1 MTLRARFGA
10 TRGALDLDVDLTV
23 EEGETVALV
32 GPNGAGKTSCLRAI
46 AGLLPVERGRITLD
60 ERVLD
65 AAPDGPFVPPER
77 RGVGFLFQE
86 HLLFPHHSAL
96 ENVAYGLRA
105 RGVARRAARARA
117 AAWLERVGLGTLC
130 DARPGALSGGQ
141 AQRVALARALAT
153 EPRILLLDEPLAA
166 VDASAK
172 LDLRRELRAHLESF
186 AGARLVVAHDAL
198 DAFALADRVA
208 VLEAGRVL
216 QVGTAAE
223 ICGRP
228 RSRYVADLVGVNCFR
243 GHAREGRLAL
253 DGGGE
258 LVAAYAGTGPALAT
272 VHPRA
277 VALFG
282 ERPSGS
288 PRNVWRAPVLGVEP
302 AVEPTRESVRVRL
315 GGMLPLVAEV
325 TPTAAGDLGLA
336 PGREVWVALK
346 ATEIRVSPA

>member
-1 MTLRARFGA
+1 MKLCAQFGA
-10 TRGALDLDVDLTV
+10 ARGALALDVDLAV

-46 AGLLPVERGRITLD
+46 AGLLRVERGRIALG

-65 AAPDGPFVPPER
+65 AAPDGPFVPPEQ

-86 HLLFPHHSAL
+86 HLLFPHRSAL

-105 RGVARRAARARA
+105 RGVARRAAHERA
-117 AAWLERVGLGTLC
+117 ATWLERVGLAALR
-130 DARPGALSGGQ
+130 DVLPRSLSGGQ

-172 LDLRRELRAHLESF
+172 LELRRELRAHLDSF
-186 AGARLVVAHDAL
+186 SGVRLVVTHDAV
-198 DAFALADRVA
+198 DAFALADRIA

-216 QVGTAAE
+216 QVGTASE
-223 ICGRP
+223 LCGRP

-243 GHAREGRLAL
+243 GSARAGRLAL
-253 DGGGE
+253 EGGGE
-258 LVAAYAGTGPALAT
+258 LITAHAGAGPALAT

-277 VALFG
+277 VALYR

-288 PRNVWRAPVLGVEP
+288 PRNVWLAPVLGIEP
-302 AVEPTRESVRVRL
+302 ALDSVRVRL
-315 GGMLPLVAEV
+315 GGALPLWAEV
-325 TPTAAGDLGLA
+325 TATAAGDLGLA